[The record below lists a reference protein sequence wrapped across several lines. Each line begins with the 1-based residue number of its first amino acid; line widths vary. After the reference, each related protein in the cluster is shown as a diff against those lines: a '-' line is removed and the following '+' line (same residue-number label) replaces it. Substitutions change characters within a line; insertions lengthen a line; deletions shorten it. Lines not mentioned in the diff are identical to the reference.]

1 MNEQAVVF
9 GEPNSLVGVVTD
21 PAAQNHRRRP
31 AVILLNPGI
40 VHRVGPGRIYVKI
53 ARALAAA
60 GFVALRFDFA
70 GIGDSAVRRDSVPF
84 STSAIQEAQAAMDF
98 LHTTRGV
105 ADFILMGGCS
115 GATVSLDTACRD
127 PRVIGSVL
135 MNFPVFEEEDED
147 NNPELHNRNAAHYY
161 WNFALFNLTSWH
173 KLLTGKA
180 SYVQLIRTLAFQVK
194 QRFRPHQQLTQE
206 ASKLRAKLTSLSE
219 RSIPIHFIYAE
230 SDRRLDDL
238 RDALGSEFKKLCA
251 PTQARLRVVSR
262 ADHTFSSLHD
272 HALLLPILLEQVTVI
287 AEGKARKKAEAPA
300 HPATDTVLPL
310 NFDDVAARP

>member
-1 MNEQAVVF
+1 MNEQAVLF
-9 GEPNSLVGVVTD
+9 GERNPLVGVVTAPVAETD
-21 PAAQNHRRRP
+21 RPRP

-60 GFVALRFDFA
+60 GFVVLRFDFA

-115 GATVSLDTACRD
+115 GATVSLDVACHDR
-127 PRVIGSVL
+127 RVIGSVL
-135 MNFPVFEEEDED
+135 MNFPVLEEDED
-147 NNPELHNRNAAHYY
+147 NNPDFQNRNAAHYY
-161 WNFALFNLTSWH
+161 RHFALFNLKSWH

-180 SYVQLIRTLAFQVK
+180 SYGRMIRTLAFQIK
-194 QRFRPHQQLTQE
+194 QRLRPHQLTRE
-206 ASKLRAKLTSLSE
+206 ASKLRAKLKYLSE
-219 RSIPIHFIYAE
+219 RSVLIHFIYSE

-238 RDALGSEFKKLCA
+238 QDALGSDFKRLCA
-251 PTQARLRVVSR
+251 PKKARLRVIPR

-272 HALLLPILLEQVTVI
+272 HAVLLPIVLEQVKVI
-287 AEGKARKKAEAPA
+287 TEVNTRNKTEP
-300 HPATDTVLPL
+300 PVLPGIETALSL
-310 NFDDVAARP
+310 NLSDVVAKP